1 MGRPFPETYPTKLCG
16 VVNGPPAALKFCAQ
30 STRWELSALVMQFN
44 GEYDSYATVN
54 LSWSLI
60 LL

>member
-1 MGRPFPETYPTKLCG
+1 MGRPFPETYPTKLWG

-54 LSWSLI
+54 LS
-60 LL
+60 